1 VKGARVTGVR
11 TFLLGV
17 VAGVLAVVVGLFAVV
32 LVAGNP
38 GRPGAVPQPGATSRP
53 LPPPPTDLRRGE
65 TWLQTVDLDSAAVVS
80 PDGAFRDVHATGQD
94 VRMTSSGLRVGTLRL
109 QATLPFDAAARQ
121 VGGGVQL
128 YAAGGGKAGVRR
140 TATVLGRDVQ
150 VRATG
155 TVRAVGGQLVIEP
168 ETVDLGGPD
177 VLDAALSA
185 AARRLV
191 TIHHTLE
198 GLPDGMRLTDVEVT
212 DGGFRASLEGNDV
225 SLTS

>member
-1 VKGARVTGVR
+1 MRRVR

-17 VAGVLAVVVGLFAVV
+17 VAGIVAVVVGLAAVV
-32 LVAGNP
+32 LVTGDP
-38 GRPGAVPQPGATSRP
+38 GRAGAVPQPGATSRP

-65 TWLQTVDLDSAAVVS
+65 TWLQALDLDATAVVS
-80 PDGAFRDVHATGQD
+80 PDGGFRDVHATGQD
-94 VRMTSSGLRVGTLRL
+94 VRMTGTGLRVGTLRL
-109 QATLPFDAAARQ
+109 QATVPFDVAARQ
-121 VGGGVQL
+121 VGRGVQL

-140 TATVLGRDVQ
+140 TATLLGRQVQ

-155 TVRAVGGQLVIEP
+155 TVRAVGGQLVIEA

-185 AARRLV
+185 TVRRLV
-191 TIHHTLE
+191 TIRHTLK
-198 GLPDGMRLTDVEVT
+198 GLPAGMRLTHVEVT
-212 DGGFRASLEGNDV
+212 DGGFRATLEGNDV